1 MIFHSHVTFPGCSGV
16 MILLEKPN
24 RKKTQEPKK
33 NTSIS
38 THPCIFNPT
47 FTDEINDKD
56 DWLMGQWKRV
66 AFFL

>member
-1 MIFHSHVTFPGCSGV
+1 MMFHSHVSFPGCSGV
-16 MILLEKPN
+16 TILLEKPN
-24 RKKTQEPKK
+24 RKKNKK

-38 THPCIFNPT
+38 THPCNFNPT

-66 AFFL
+66 ALFL